1 MDYSEIINDISK
13 FTTGT
18 TTVGIRCVDGVI
30 LATDRRATAEYLVAS
45 RNAQKIYILDDHL
58 AATIAG
64 AVADAQNIMDIV
76 TAEAKLYKI
85 RSGKPIPVQS
95 ASRLLSNILFQSRQL
110 PYILQLI
117 IGGFDYT
124 GARLFVLDLFG
135 SLTEEKFTSTGSGS
149 PIALGVLE
157 NGYFENIKVEEAIA
171 LAVHAVNSAINRDV
185 GSGDGV
191 DVVKITSK
199 GVEKIPQNEV
209 NKYVTR
215 IV

>member
-1 MDYSEIINDISK
+1 MDYSDIINNIDR

-18 TTVGIRCVDGVI
+18 TTVGIKCADGVV
-30 LATDRRATAEYLVAS
+30 LATDRRATAGYLVANRS
-45 RNAQKIYILDDHL
+45 AQKIYILDNHL

-64 AVADAQNIMDIV
+64 AVADAQNIMDII

-85 RSGKPIPVQS
+85 RRGKPIPVQS
-95 ASRLLSNILFQSRQL
+95 ASRLLSNILFQSRLL

-117 IGGFDYT
+117 VGGFDET
-124 GARLFVLDLFG
+124 GPRLFVLDLFG

-149 PIALGVLE
+149 PMALGVLE
-157 NGYFENIKVEEAIA
+157 SKYFDNIKVEEAIS
-171 LAVHAVNSAINRDV
+171 LAVHAVNSAINRDI

-199 GVEKIPQNEV
+199 GVEKIPEGEV
-209 NKYVTR
+209 NKYLS
-215 IV
+215 

>member
-1 MDYSEIINDISK
+1 MDYNELINNMDK

-30 LATDRRATAEYLVAS
+30 LATDRRATAGYLIAN
-45 RNAQKIYILDDHL
+45 RNAQKIYILDEHM

-64 AVADAQNIMDIV
+64 TVADAQNIMDVI

-85 RSGKPIPVQS
+85 RSGKPIPVKA
-95 ASRLLSNILFQSRQL
+95 ASRLLSNILFQSRML

-117 IGGFDYT
+117 IGGVDEA
-124 GARLFVLDLFG
+124 GPSLFVLDLFG
-135 SLTEEKFTSTGSGS
+135 SLTEEKFISTGSGS

-157 NGYFENIKVEEAIA
+157 DRYFDNIDVDSAIR
-171 LAVHAVNSAINRDV
+171 LAIQAVNSAINRDI

-191 DVVKITSK
+191 DVIKITDT
-199 GVEKIPQNEV
+199 GVTKLSQEEID
-209 NKYVTR
+209 KYVS
-215 IV
+215 